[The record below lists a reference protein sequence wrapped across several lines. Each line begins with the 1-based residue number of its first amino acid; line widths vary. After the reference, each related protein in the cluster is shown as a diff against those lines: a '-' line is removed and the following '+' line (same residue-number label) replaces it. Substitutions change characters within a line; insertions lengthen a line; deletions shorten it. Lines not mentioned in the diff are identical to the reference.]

1 MLHFETSL
9 TRGVLKLKR
18 LFPKVSTFLQ
28 GACAFFFFS
37 DELFLISLKIPEN
50 ESSKCK
56 GIKGLILSLEVQV
69 HEG

>member
-28 GACAFFFFS
+28 GACAFFFS